1 MAIQRAPHAWLRAGA
16 HRFDEENALSEIH
29 IQRAHALGLLP
40 ARKIA
45 RHWAERAVDKFGMEC
60 TYEETESGDLLHF
73 TRSGV
78 DGALRVAS
86 DGFEMTAK
94 LGFLLSAFK
103 DRIETEIARNMDAM
117 ALGQDDFDAPAAA
130 DAPSAAPAP
139 TATLPAS
146 VSGSLS

>member
-1 MAIQRAPHAWLRAGA
+1 M
-16 HRFDEENALSEIH
+16 SEIH
-29 IQRAHALGLLP
+29 IQRSHDLGLLP

-78 DGALRVAS
+78 DGALRVAP
-86 DGFEMTAK
+86 DGFEMNAK

-117 ALGQDDFDAPAAA
+117 VAGQDDFDAPAAA
-130 DAPSAAPAP
+130 DAGATAQAP
-139 TATLPAS
+139 TATLPVPAPS
-146 VSGSLS
+146 SLS